1 MSQENVELVRRAYDE
16 FNETGALPEDLVHP
30 DAEFDA
36 SRVLPD
42 VGVIRGLPAYMA
54 ALQDYWSSYDGYK
67 AEVEEILDAEDRLVV
82 SIRDSGRPKGSP
94 SLVTNRNFHVVT
106 LRDGKLLRLDIYL
119 DKAQALEAV
128 GLSEQAEE

>member
-1 MSQENVELVRRAYDE
+1 MSRENVERVRQAYDE
-16 FNETGALPEDLVHP
+16 FNETGAPPEKFVHA

-36 SRVLPD
+36 SRVLAD
-42 VGVIRGLPAYMA
+42 VGVIRGWPAYMA
-54 ALQDYWSSYDGYK
+54 ALQDYWSSYDDYK
-67 AEVEEILDAEDRLVV
+67 AEVEEILDAEERLVV

-94 SLVTNRNFHVVT
+94 SLVTNRYFHVVT

-128 GLSEQAEE
+128 GLSE